1 MSIFSGSTEMLR
13 KVKEAIE
20 KSASEV
26 KEKLL
31 GIIEDAKNEQEE
43 VNSNL
48 KQAIDREAARND
60 VQDEKIEDHERKI
73 DLTREELNSFKD
85 DQSLINKTLDS
96 MFQQEHHRNNE
107 QDELLK
113 QHSEAIEKNTADIL
127 ENADKAHQDLEA
139 HKEESAAKFEDL
151 SQRVDTNTQNIKQ
164 TREELQEQLGE
175 HDNRITENKNQ
186 IAANAEKAE
195 RALESAVLDLKKS
208 ILETNKDVMQNA
220 TNINLISANVDK
232 KIEGQNLRIEAIE
245 DLLDELIKEVKEE
258 FKVLH
263 DNTTLNSEQI
273 SKLNQSVTEINSLVE
288 KLELD
293 TKENTENI
301 NLIFEVLADL
311 ENIRE
316 ETSAEI
322 DSKLEA
328 LLLGELSNQSH
339 SLDYKNKISGSVE
352 LNPNVGRRGALRP
365 DPTLS
370 QSVGIGEMTQ
380 AQYDVLAEN
389 DGKTFT
395 AQSAITFQASYG
407 ATFVFD
413 VVENFKKTY
422 PKLLEFLEAQSFEDV
437 IQVIEKFVKNPKI
450 SINAAGYA
458 GTERGLTIAF
468 FDPETSTWEITG
480 EHTEATPQKL
490 TTNGSIIKNQSGNM
504 VELNGKAVCII
515 RSPEISQSVQQGI
528 IVDYAEL
535 TYDLEITLYDLIKAR
550 EEIIKNQADQLNQ
563 EIIDQAVEKAKQQ
576 FIEEYSD
583 LREYVDGKVSDV
595 SMEQINMNNRL
606 SEFEGVTNQS
616 IANVE
621 MNANSRFREIETNLE
636 GTKLESQATSEKV
649 AGIEGEQTIIKNE
662 ISTLKGQVNDLMNGG
677 TN

>member
-73 DLTREELNSFKD
+73 HLTQQELNFFKE
-85 DQSLINKTLDS
+85 DQAEINKSLDS
-96 MFQQEHHRNNE
+96 AIVAEKERNDQ
-107 QDELLK
+107 QDETLK

-151 SQRVDTNTQNIKQ
+151 SQKVDTNTQNIKQ

-195 RALESAVLDLKKS
+195 RAIESAVLDLKKS

-339 SLDYKNKISGSVE
+339 SLDYKDKISGSVE

-413 VVENFKKTY
+413 VVENFKKNY

-437 IQVIEKFVKNPKI
+437 IQVIEKFVKNQKI
-450 SINAAGYA
+450 IVNAAGYA
-458 GTERGLTIAF
+458 GTDRGMTIAWF
-468 FDPETSTWEITG
+468 NPDTKTWETTE

-490 TTNGSIIKNQSGNM
+490 STNVAVIKNETGNTSD
-504 VELNGKAVCII
+504 LNGKAVCII
-515 RSPEISQSVQQGI
+515 RSPESSQSVQQGI

-550 EEIIKNQADQLNQ
+550 EEIIKNQEDQLNQ
-563 EIIDQAVEKAKQQ
+563 DIIDQAVEKAKQQ

-583 LREYVDGKVSDV
+583 LREYVEVKVSDV

-621 MNANSRFREIETNLE
+621 MNANSRFIEIETNLE
-636 GTKLESQATSEKV
+636 GTKLESQATSAKV

>member
-1 MSIFSGSTEMLR
+1 MSIFTGSTEMLR
-13 KVKEAIE
+13 KVKEEIE
-20 KSASEV
+20 KAASGV

-73 DLTREELNSFKD
+73 HLTQQELNFFKE
-85 DQSLINKTLDS
+85 DQAEINKSLDS
-96 MFQQEHHRNNE
+96 AIVAEKERNDQ
-107 QDELLK
+107 QDETLK

-139 HKEESAAKFEDL
+139 HKEESAANFEDL
-151 SQRVDTNTQNIKQ
+151 SQKVDTNTQNIKQ

-195 RALESAVLDLKKS
+195 RAIESAVLDLKKS

-220 TNINLISANVDK
+220 TNINLISKNVDE
-232 KIEGQNLRIEAIE
+232 KIEDQSLRIEAIE
-245 DLLDELIKEVKEE
+245 NLLDELIKEIKEE
-258 FKVLH
+258 FKVLNAN
-263 DNTTLNSEQI
+263 DVFYGEQI
-273 SKLNQSVTEINSLVE
+273 GKLKESVAEISSLVE

-339 SLDYKNKISGSVE
+339 SLDYKDKISGSVE

-437 IQVIEKFVKNPKI
+437 IQVIEKFVKNQKI
-450 SINAAGYA
+450 IVNAAGYA
-458 GTERGLTIAF
+458 GTDRGMTIAWF
-468 FDPETSTWEITG
+468 NPDTKTWETTE

-490 TTNGSIIKNQSGNM
+490 STNVAVIKNETGNTSD
-504 VELNGKAVCII
+504 LNGKAICII
-515 RSPEISQSVQQGI
+515 RSPESSQSVQQGI

-550 EEIIKNQADQLNQ
+550 EEIIKNQEDQLNQ
-563 EIIDQAVEKAKQQ
+563 DIIDQAVEKAKQQ

-583 LREYVDGKVSDV
+583 LREYVEVKVSDV

-621 MNANSRFREIETNLE
+621 MNANSRFIEIETNLE
-636 GTKLESQATSEKV
+636 GTKLESQATSAKV

>member
-73 DLTREELNSFKD
+73 HLTQQELNFFKE
-85 DQSLINKTLDS
+85 DQAEINKSLDS
-96 MFQQEHHRNNE
+96 AIVAEKERNDQ
-107 QDELLK
+107 QDETLK

-151 SQRVDTNTQNIKQ
+151 SQKVDTNTQNIKQ

-186 IAANAEKAE
+186 ITANAEKAE
-195 RALESAVLDLKKS
+195 RAIESAVLDLKKS

-220 TNINLISANVDK
+220 TNINLISKNVDE
-232 KIEGQNLRIEAIE
+232 KIEDQSLRIEAIE
-245 DLLDELIKEVKEE
+245 NLLDELIKEIKEE
-258 FKVLH
+258 FKVLNAN
-263 DNTTLNSEQI
+263 DELYGEQI
-273 SKLNQSVTEINSLVE
+273 GKLKESVAEISSLVE

-301 NLIFEVLADL
+301 NLIFEVLSDL

-328 LLLGELSNQSH
+328 LLLGELSSQSH
-339 SLDYKNKISGSVE
+339 NLDYKNKVSGSIE

-365 DPTLS
+365 EPSLS

-380 AQYDVLAEN
+380 AQYDVLAKN

-437 IQVIEKFVKNPKI
+437 IQVIEKFVKNQKI
-450 SINAAGYA
+450 IVNAAGYA
-458 GTERGLTIAF
+458 GTDRGMTIAWF
-468 FDPETSTWEITG
+468 NPDTKTWETTE

-490 TTNGSIIKNQSGNM
+490 STNVAVIKNETGNTSD
-504 VELNGKAVCII
+504 LNGKAVCII
-515 RSPEISQSVQQGI
+515 RSPESSQSVQQGI

-535 TYDLEITLYDLIKAR
+535 TYDLEVTLYDLIKAR
-550 EEIIKNQADQLNQ
+550 EEIIKNQEDQLNQ
-563 EIIDQAVEKAKQQ
+563 DIIDQAVEKAKQQ

-583 LREYVDGKVSDV
+583 LREYVEVKVSDV

-621 MNANSRFREIETNLE
+621 MNANSRFIEIETNLE
-636 GTKLESQATSEKV
+636 GTKLESQATSAKV

>member
-73 DLTREELNSFKD
+73 HLTQQELNFFKE
-85 DQSLINKTLDS
+85 DQAEINKSLDS
-96 MFQQEHHRNNE
+96 AIVAEKERNDQ
-107 QDELLK
+107 QDETLK

-151 SQRVDTNTQNIKQ
+151 SQKVDTNTQNIKQ

-186 IAANAEKAE
+186 ILANAEKAARE
-195 RALESAVLDLKKS
+195 LESAVLDLKKS

-273 SKLNQSVTEINSLVE
+273 SKLNQSVTEINSLIE
-288 KLELD
+288 KLDLN

-301 NLIFEVLADL
+301 NLIFEELENLKGLDL
-311 ENIRE
+311 EENFTDTFNSNFSGKVRGSLTECPHQMRITTGTE
-316 ETSAEI
+316 
-322 DSKLEA
+322 
-328 LLLGELSNQSH
+328 LLDASRLMSGSEVSQSIYNQSAVDNDEV
-339 SLDYKNKISGSVE
+339 SN
-352 LNPNVGRRGALRP
+352 LN
-365 DPTLS
+365 LS
-370 QSVGIGEMTQ
+370 AGGQSFVQSWIQ
-380 AQYDVLAEN
+380 IDVLE
-389 DGKTFT
+389 
-395 AQSAITFQASYG
+395 
-407 ATFVFD
+407 VF
-413 VVENFKKTY
+413 KRKY
-422 PKLLEFLEAQSFEDV
+422 PKLINSFDLNSKESEIEILKKFVKKVTFICKSANYAEGEEITAAALGLDYTWITKKEHADILPTINQMEFEIPVLEDGDYSGNSFVILYGSGVNHRGEGQSRIALSFVDVNFEIEYGLFDVFAPKNIGEKTKAEFEDV
-437 IQVIEKFVKNPKI
+437 IDLAVK
-450 SINAAGYA
+450 
-458 GTERGLTIAF
+458 
-468 FDPETSTWEITG
+468 
-480 EHTEATPQKL
+480 
-490 TTNGSIIKNQSGNM
+490 
-504 VELNGKAVCII
+504 KA
-515 RSPEISQSVQQGI
+515 
-528 IVDYAEL
+528 
-535 TYDLEITLYDLIKAR
+535 K
-550 EEIIKNQADQLNQ
+550 EEILAD
-563 EIIDQAVEKAKQQ
+563 
-576 FIEEYSD
+576 YSD
-583 LREYVDGKVSDV
+583 LREYVDGKLADL
-595 SMEQINMNNRL
+595 SMEQISMNNRL

-649 AGIEGEQTIIKNE
+649 ASIEGEQTIIKNE

>member
-1 MSIFSGSTEMLR
+1 MSIFTGSTEMLR
-13 KVKEAIE
+13 KVKEEIE
-20 KSASEV
+20 KAASGV

-73 DLTREELNSFKD
+73 HLTQQELNFFKE
-85 DQSLINKTLDS
+85 DQAEINKSLDS
-96 MFQQEHHRNNE
+96 AIVAEKERNDQ
-107 QDELLK
+107 QDETLK

-139 HKEESAAKFEDL
+139 HKEESAAKFDDL
-151 SQRVDTNTQNIKQ
+151 SQKVDTNTQNIKQ

-195 RALESAVLDLKKS
+195 RAIESAVLDLKKS

-220 TNINLISANVDK
+220 TNINLISENVDK

-328 LLLGELSNQSH
+328 LLLGELSSQSH
-339 SLDYKNKISGSVE
+339 NLDYKNKVSGSIE

-365 DPTLS
+365 DPSLS

-380 AQYDVLAEN
+380 AQYDVLSEN

-437 IQVIEKFVKNPKI
+437 IQVIEKFVKNQKI
-450 SINAAGYA
+450 IVNAAGYA
-458 GTERGLTIAF
+458 GTDRGMTIAWF
-468 FDPETSTWEITG
+468 NPDTKTWETTE

-490 TTNGSIIKNQSGNM
+490 STNVAVIKNETGNTSD
-504 VELNGKAVCII
+504 LNGKAICII
-515 RSPEISQSVQQGI
+515 RSPESSQSVQQGI
-528 IVDYAEL
+528 ALGRYVNIILQDKEMFSYSPFMPAVVIMADEPVETNFITDVEIDNESVVNERGVAKIPYSEDTAKAVAEVFGDEL
-535 TYDLEITLYDLIKAR
+535 TTDQFVKLALEMMANDKGKEENADDPDGEEPETETKEEAPSNTDAEEPPKKASVAK
-550 EEIIKNQADQLNQ
+550 KN
-563 EIIDQAVEKAKQQ
+563 KK
-576 FIEEYSD
+576 
-583 LREYVDGKVSDV
+583 
-595 SMEQINMNNRL
+595 
-606 SEFEGVTNQS
+606 
-616 IANVE
+616 
-621 MNANSRFREIETNLE
+621 
-636 GTKLESQATSEKV
+636 
-649 AGIEGEQTIIKNE
+649 
-662 ISTLKGQVNDLMNGG
+662 
-677 TN
+677 